1 MVQTADDIK
10 YIDISLHG
18 NDIHTNVLTSELELF
33 MQEIELSIKILP
45 NEVWGMQNHLD
56 LKRYIF
62 NQYVTITQIRN
73 DITNFI
79 NKNCY
84 HASLFTYKISVET
97 IKNPNGGSDLV
108 YIAFTITVPDGSG
121 ISQDYLA
128 KFLIG

>member
-1 MVQTADDIK
+1 MIQTADDIR

-18 NDIHTNVLTSELELF
+18 TDIHTNILTSELELF
-33 MQEIELSIKILP
+33 LQEIELSIKILP
-45 NEVWGMQNHLD
+45 HEVWGMENHLD

-73 DITNFI
+73 EITNFI
-79 NKNCY
+79 NKHCY

-97 IKNPNGGSDLV
+97 IKNPNGGSDLI
-108 YIAFTITVPDGSG
+108 YIVFTIVAADITR